1 MISEGRHNAV
11 AVPVETDSG
20 SVYAQFG
27 VTNNGKNQVVVNFEI
42 LDGEDAGQTIAW
54 FGYFATEKN
63 AKKTIESLR
72 NCGFKGDDLAAC
84 GDQVLD
90 QRVSLVVEHEEYE
103 GKVKAKVAWVNS
115 SGGGGF
121 RLEKPMADGDR
132 RKFAASMKNLVRGV
146 SEVSGEKGERG
157 RSSADPEDRGDDPMT
172 DTRRDGGGQ
181 QRGNVAPQDDSD
193 IPFVY
198 LE

>member
-1 MISEGRHNAV
+1 MISAGRHNAM
-11 AVPVETDSG
+11 AVPVETDG
-20 SVYAQFG
+20 GPVYAQFG

-72 NCGFKGDDLAAC
+72 ACGFKGDDLAAC
-84 GDQVLD
+84 GDQVLE

-115 SGGGGF
+115 TGGGGF
-121 RLEKPMADGDR
+121 KLEKPMADGER
-132 RKFAASMKNLVRGV
+132 RKFAASMKNLVRGTA
-146 SEVSGEKGERG
+146 EVSGEKGERG
-157 RSSADPEDRGDDPMT
+157 AKGAEPEDKGDDPWAGKSN
-172 DTRRDGGGQ
+172 GGGQ
-181 QRGNVAPQDDSD
+181 QRGAVVPQEDD
-193 IPFVY
+193 IPFVR
-198 LE
+198 LD